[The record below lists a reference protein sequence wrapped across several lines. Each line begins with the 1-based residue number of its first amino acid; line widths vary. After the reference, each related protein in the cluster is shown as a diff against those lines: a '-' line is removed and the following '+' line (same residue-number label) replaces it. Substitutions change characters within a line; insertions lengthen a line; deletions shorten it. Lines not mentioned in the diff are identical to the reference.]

1 MCVLGE
7 NLPITMTLY
16 VIGEKS
22 NQRWADFLFKLY
34 GFFFFFFKTHWQ
46 RKIKKKSRVKKNK
59 NLFFA
64 LFFLAK
70 VTTAVIVKMSCNI
83 FKIFS
88 SVCPIIA
95 AQ

>member
-34 GFFFFFFKTHWQ
+34 GFFFFLQDTLAEED
-46 RKIKKKSRVKKNK
+46 KKKSRVKKNK